1 MSFNY
6 KFLKRKLYYK
16 DFSIENLKKTDLEKL
31 RVWRNAQRNVLRQNK
46 ILSKRDQKNY
56 FNKYISKQSKKKF
69 PEVILF
75 AYKYKKELIGYG
87 GFVYI
92 SWDNKRAEVSYLLKT
107 EFTLDKEI
115 YKFHTLIYFEL
126 IKKIA
131 FKVIKF
137 RRIFTETFVYRKNHI
152 KLLEK
157 VGFKKEGILRK
168 HNIKNKKTVNVIV
181 HSIVK

>member
-6 KFLKRKLYYK
+6 KFLKRKLNYRG
-16 DFSIENLKKTDLEKL
+16 FSIENLKKTDIEKL
-31 RVWRNAQRNVLRQNK
+31 RIWRNTQRKVLRQNK
-46 ILSKRDQKNY
+46 ILSKREQYIY
-56 FNKYISKQSKKKF
+56 FNEYILKQTKKKF

-75 AYKYKKELIGYG
+75 AFKNEKKLIGYG

-131 FKVIKF
+131 FRVIKF
-137 RRIFTETFVYRKNHI
+137 RRIFLETLFI
-152 KLLEK
+152 EK
-157 VGFKKEGILRK
+157 I
-168 HNIKNKKTVNVIV
+168 T
-181 HSIVK
+181 

>member
-1 MSFNY
+1 M
-6 KFLKRKLYYK
+6 
-16 DFSIENLKKTDLEKL
+16 EKL
-31 RVWRNAQRNVLRQNK
+31 RVWRNTQRNVLRQNFYLNVIRK
-46 ILSKRDQKNY
+46 IIL
-56 FNKYISKQSKKKF
+56 ISIFPKQKKF
-69 PEVILF
+69 PKVILF

-131 FKVIKF
+131 FRVIKF

-168 HNIKNKKTVNVIV
+168 HNIKNKKAVNVIV